1 METAHSAKEPGGAA
15 PLESVLQEL
24 ETQLTRYE
32 AEPDDGQRNL
42 AKGMYRAGYANG
54 LRSAINVMHYEIGI
68 RQNPPNI
75 NYPGERP
82 Q

>member
-1 METAHSAKEPGGAA
+1 MAKYKGPRHESDPLKAA
-15 PLESVLQEL
+15 LQEL

-32 AEPDDGQRNL
+32 AEPDHVGRDL
-42 AKGMYRAGYANG
+42 ARRMYRAGYANG
-54 LRSAINVMHYEIGI
+54 LRRAINVIQYEIGI